1 MVRVGLPGD
10 GDWNLQRAALA
21 GLVLFVPGM
30 FFGGQSKG
38 NEEETLTRLSW
49 DEVCC
54 SRGCSPLLAVLP
66 ALAGRAEASPQ
77 AEACVILLAQVTA
90 VAHCAFD

>member
-1 MVRVGLPGD
+1 MGLG
-10 GDWNLQRAALA
+10 
-21 GLVLFVPGM
+21 LFVPGV
-30 FFGGQSKG
+30 FSGGQSKG

-49 DEVCC
+49 DELCC

-77 AEACVILLAQVTA
+77 AESCVTLLELLPGDRSSPLCFALNPIL
-90 VAHCAFD
+90 